1 MVIKNHVLFLGSF
14 VLEIQSVSHLHLLWS
29 QTKTVLSHR
38 VYSIALVANTFHVG
52 VLGVLSY
59 WGAKAAKAMFHMRGT
74 DIWIGGLVVMSGTIG
89 SLSGGHL
96 LDRIGTLKSFV

>member
-1 MVIKNHVLFLGSF
+1 M
-14 VLEIQSVSHLHLLWS
+14 LEIQTVSHVRLLWN

-38 VYSIALVANTFHVG
+38 VYFIALIANIFHVG

-96 LDRIGTLKSFV
+96 LDRIGTSKPFV